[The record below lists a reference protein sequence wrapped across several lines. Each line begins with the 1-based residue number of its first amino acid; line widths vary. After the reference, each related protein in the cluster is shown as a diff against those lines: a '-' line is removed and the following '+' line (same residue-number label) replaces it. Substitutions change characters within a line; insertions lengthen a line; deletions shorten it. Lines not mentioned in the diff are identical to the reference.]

1 MELKEKIEQ
10 LKLEQEKAKEVY
22 IKLQGAIEVL
32 ASMLEEES
40 NKVSKKGEN

>member
-32 ASMLEEES
+32 TSMLEES
-40 NKVSKKGEN
+40 KKVSKKGEN